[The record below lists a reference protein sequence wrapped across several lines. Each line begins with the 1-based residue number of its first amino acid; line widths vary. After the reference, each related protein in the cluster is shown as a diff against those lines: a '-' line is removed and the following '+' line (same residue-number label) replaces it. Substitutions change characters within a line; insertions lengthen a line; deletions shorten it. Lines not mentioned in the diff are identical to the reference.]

1 VVARRTSKHPK
12 REKPCADCA
21 APFVGTAP
29 ARYCPACRWKH
40 RGRKEKK
47 YSWTPERDAY
57 LREHYDSRVRGRAA
71 AIGARYGWPAWVV
84 RRRAGELGLAHPWP
98 ADRRDWTEEEET
110 FLLNHAGSRHVNW
123 MAKQLG
129 RSITSVVL
137 KLKRMKISRCWRE
150 GYTLRELEL
159 CFGTDH
165 HVIER
170 WVREG
175 KLEIRKRGTER
186 ERDAWLVT
194 DAQILRFIQN
204 HPLAFRLDKVDQ
216 VWFLDL
222 VLAGGL
228 IRRALRIESTDEDLD
243 ELEPA
248 APVAATAA
256 EASA

>member
-1 VVARRTSKHPK
+1 
-12 REKPCADCA
+12 
-21 APFVGTAP
+21 
-29 ARYCPACRWKH
+29 
-40 RGRKEKK
+40 
-47 YSWTPERDAY
+47 
-57 LREHYDSRVRGRAA
+57 
-71 AIGARYGWPAWVV
+71 
-84 RRRAGELGLAHPWP
+84 
-98 ADRRDWTEEEET
+98 
-110 FLLNHAGSRHVNW
+110 
-123 MAKQLG
+123 
-129 RSITSVVL
+129 
-137 KLKRMKISRCWRE
+137 
-150 GYTLRELEL
+150 
-159 CFGTDH
+159 
-165 HVIER
+165 VIER